1 MKFSVTKVLAL
12 AALGA
17 ITLSGCNTIK
27 GLLGDKEAPTTEAEP
42 SAATSTTEVTPP
54 ATAAETAAPD
64 VSAAPTAEVPQIAAV
79 NEADIKRFEDEQ
91 KLDTPADT
99 KVKDKAST
107 IIKEPPNGA
116 VVALLQPGTEV
127 KALAQREEFTLVAF
141 QNPAKPE
148 ETLMGWTKADAVEP
162 VAPAAVPSSSAAPSE
177 PCVPGFTKVF
187 VGAAERCEVVCT
199 DNAGCPTGQN
209 CVGSAKAS
217 NAGVPGSP
225 VKFCAVRSAAPN
237 PSNPPRRGKPPEPP
251 KEDKKKK
258 TKSKKKADG

>member
-1 MKFSVTKVLAL
+1 MKLSVTKVLAL
-12 AALGA
+12 VALGA
-17 ITLSGCNTIK
+17 IPLAGCNTIK

-42 SAATSTTEVTPP
+42 TTEATETAPP
-54 ATAAETAAPD
+54 ASAPAETAAPD
-64 VSAAPTAEVPQIAAV
+64 VSAAPSAEVPAIVAV
-79 NEADIKRFEDEQ
+79 NAADIKRFDDEQ
-91 KLDTPADT
+91 QLEAPADT

-141 QNPAKPE
+141 QNPAKPD
-148 ETLMGWTKADAVEP
+148 ETLMGWTQADAVEP
-162 VAPAAVPSSSAAPSE
+162 VAPATAPSASSAAPSE

-187 VGAAERCEVVCT
+187 VGVTERCEVVCT

-217 NAGVPGSP
+217 NAGVPGGP
-225 VKFCAVRSAAPN
+225 VKFCAVRAAAP
-237 PSNPPRRGKPPEPP
+237 PPAPTSPRRKPPEPP
-251 KEDKKKK
+251 KEEKKKK
-258 TKSKKKADG
+258 TKAKKKAND